1 MEDAAAASWIAGLN
15 DIKTLY
21 ELGCFPEDTL
31 TAGDE
36 RNIKL
41 TTPTDLLIGEVLLE
55 EEAPLL

>member
-1 MEDAAAASWIAGLN
+1 MELTDDCSAV
-15 DIKTLY
+15 
-21 ELGCFPEDTL
+21 ELLGMKVTL

-36 RNIKL
+36 GNIKL